1 MHLGLLFNRFGL
13 AGRAMAD
20 VARRA
25 EASGVAALWVMDHVQ
40 QIPWQGSAEDPV
52 LECYTA
58 LGFLAGVTERVT
70 LGALVSGVALRDPAM
85 LVKAV
90 TTLDVVSDGR
100 GVFGVG
106 AGWYERE
113 VAALGRTM
121 PPIPER
127 FDLLED
133 TLRLARSTWAGESGP
148 FAGKG
153 LSLPERL
160 PFPRPVRS
168 PGPPILVGGSGERR
182 TLRLVAR
189 YADACNLSFAHS
201 DLAGVAA
208 KIDVLRHH
216 CAEAGRDPAEIL
228 ITTTRTFGQPE
239 TEPDADRLIA
249 FLGELT
255 ALGVG
260 QHIFTLD
267 DPTDP
272 AVWDLLSRRIIPAA
286 IGLAPGEDR

>member
-1 MHLGLLFNRFGL
+1 
-13 AGRAMAD
+13 MAD

-25 EASGVAALWVMDHVQ
+25 ESAGVAALWAMDHVQ
-40 QIPWQGSAEDPV
+40 QIPWQGSVADPV
-52 LECYTA
+52 LEAYTA

-85 LVKAV
+85 LVKAA

-100 GVFGVG
+100 SVFGVG

-121 PPIPER
+121 PPVPER

-133 TLRLARSTWAGESGP
+133 TLRLARSTWAGESGA
-148 FAGKG
+148 FAGHV

-160 PFPRPVRS
+160 PSPRPAQR

-189 YADACNLSFAHS
+189 YADACNLSFAHN

-208 KIDVLRHH
+208 KLDVLRRH
-216 CAEAGRDPAEIL
+216 CADEGRDPAEIL
-228 ITTTRTFGQPE
+228 ITTTRTFGQPL
-239 TEPDADRLIA
+239 TDADADRQIA
-249 FLGELT
+249 FLGDLA

-272 AVWDLLSRRIIPAA
+272 AVWDLLAHRIIPAA
-286 IGLAPGEDR
+286 ASLA